1 MTEAIPQEKY
11 TVQLEALE
19 SDATPFRITQPEFM
33 RRMKEMQQT
42 GGGMFGLEISQKFT
56 IWWSIQI
63 VNWQL
68 RSSPQ
73 RLKLNKSA

>member
-42 GGGMFGLEISQKFT
+42 GGGMFGFWKFPRNL
-56 IWWSIQI
+56 QFGG
-63 VNWQL
+63 QY
-68 RSSPQ
+68 
-73 RLKLNKSA
+73 K